1 MDNTSKRVRRSNPQP
16 TGGVVPAPAST
27 GGGAPTP
34 PSVTTAAEITEGKVA
49 VTRRMGLATRA

>member
-1 MDNTSKRVRRSNPQP
+1 MDNTSKRVRTSNPQP

-34 PSVTTAAEITEGKVA
+34 SSVTTAAEITEGKDAVRVA
-49 VTRRMGLATRA
+49 WG